1 MSFESLTEQLSEVHY
16 NSLMYGDYFVR
27 GSEFWTDE
35 HEKQDYERKGESAKV
50 VKART
55 SSSPEDKLRDKV
67 KAELRLGWMCGM
79 ERDRR
84 VQYECRNYSEIVRN
98 NNILKKI
105 THERIKHVKE
115 SLEDK

>member
-1 MSFESLTEQLSEVHY
+1 MSFESLAQKISD
-16 NSLMYGDYFVR
+16 SCYGESTYGSSFVE
-27 GSEFWTDE
+27 GLEFWNTI
-35 HEKQDYERKGESAKV
+35 HEKSDYERKGESAKV